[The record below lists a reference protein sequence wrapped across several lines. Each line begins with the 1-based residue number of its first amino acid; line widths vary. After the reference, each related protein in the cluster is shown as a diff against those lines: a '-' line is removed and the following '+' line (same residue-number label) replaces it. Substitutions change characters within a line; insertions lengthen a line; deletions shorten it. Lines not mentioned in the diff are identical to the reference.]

1 MVTSLLCCGVISYL
15 IGVAGVILRVWV
27 LVRVDIFSVGCIKF
41 LITMT
46 NVAESSHHKAETSIR
61 EDLPHD
67 RQGIERTEG

>member
-1 MVTSLLCCGVISYL
+1 M
-15 IGVAGVILRVWV
+15 ILQVWV

-46 NVAESSHHKAETSIR
+46 NVAESSQHKAETSIR

-67 RQGIERTEG
+67 RQGIERMEG